1 MIDSQYKLKGKASYS
16 ITNDLLGKYVPSFFL
31 KLMPWRITNKGIQ
44 NELINGS
51 KPLQYFNM
59 LDYFLFP
66 LKWGIMKTNRAP
78 CSSPWKTKQHA
89 TMTKASSAC
98 RGQNVNTFNEH
109 SSRQITLAA
118 HRSGLWQE
126 TWDVMNGSPPTH
138 ASELTLGRGS
148 KGRTTIASGKQSFP
162 SQTSWDTPYSPV
174 MVWVEDFFPCTQIA
188 LFQQVWYILPPIH
201 SGKLPRTC
209 KASWDFQQSSRGTQS
224 LAGSG
229 GQKTTTGGEVL
240 HRANNLNHLMIVYH
254 SAIIPILGTTSPL
267 IL

>member
-66 LKWGIMKTNRAP
+66 LKRGIMKTNRAP

-109 SSRQITLAA
+109 SSRQITPAA

-174 MVWVEDFFPCTQIA
+174 MVWVEDFFPCTHRSLCSNKFGTFSLQSTPESCQELAKQVEIFSRALEVPRALQDLVVRKPPQAEKCYTGQII
-188 LFQQVWYILPPIH
+188 W
-201 SGKLPRTC
+201 
-209 KASWDFQQSSRGTQS
+209 
-224 LAGSG
+224 
-229 GQKTTTGGEVL
+229 
-240 HRANNLNHLMIVYH
+240 
-254 SAIIPILGTTSPL
+254 II
-267 IL
+267 